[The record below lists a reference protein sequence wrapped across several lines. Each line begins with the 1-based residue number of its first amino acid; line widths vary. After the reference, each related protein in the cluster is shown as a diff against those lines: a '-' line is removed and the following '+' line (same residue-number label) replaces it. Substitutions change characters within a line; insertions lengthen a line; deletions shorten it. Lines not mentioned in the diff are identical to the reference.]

1 MLLHFYYRIMT
12 EERFSELLPKH
23 LQKASR
29 VYFTPVRIAIIA
41 TQWLTEEGQKK
52 ILDIGAGVG
61 KFCIVGAR
69 YSNSH
74 FHGVEYRPSLVEVA
88 NNLIKHFELENA
100 SMLQGN
106 IVEVDFLKFDAFYL
120 YNPFYENL
128 LASRCLNNEVEL
140 AGPLYGYYFK
150 YTEQQLER
158 TKPGTRLVTFHGNNF
173 EVPGSFS
180 IVKEAEGGAL
190 KLWIKQI

>member
-1 MLLHFYYRIMT
+1 MT
-12 EERFSELLPKH
+12 MTRFNNNIKNS
-23 LQKASR
+23 
-29 VYFTPVRIAIIA
+29 
-41 TQWLTEEGQKK
+41 
-52 ILDIGAGVG
+52 IL
-61 KFCIVGAR
+61 K
-69 YSNSH
+69 
-74 FHGVEYRPSLVEVA
+74 
-88 NNLIKHFELENA
+88 LE
-100 SMLQGN
+100 
-106 IVEVDFLKFDAFYL
+106 
-120 YNPFYENL
+120 
-128 LASRCLNNEVEL
+128 LNNEVEL